1 MHTLKSL
8 FAKVRSVV
16 ESDSDLLTELTSKLL
31 NLRVL
36 GK

>member
-1 MHTLKSL
+1 MK
-8 FAKVRSVV
+8 FRSVV
-16 ESDSDLLTELTSKLL
+16 ESDGDLLTELTYKLL

>member
-1 MHTLKSL
+1 MK
-8 FAKVRSVV
+8 FRSVV
-16 ESDSDLLTELTSKLL
+16 ESDSDLLTELTYKLL